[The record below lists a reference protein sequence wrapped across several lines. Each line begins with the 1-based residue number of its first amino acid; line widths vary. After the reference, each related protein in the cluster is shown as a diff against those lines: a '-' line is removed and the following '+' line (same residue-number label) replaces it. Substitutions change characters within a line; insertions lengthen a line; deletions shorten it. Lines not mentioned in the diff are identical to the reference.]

1 MTEQR
6 PGEHMAA
13 EIAQQPDVLAGLVAR
28 QAEIAEVAE
37 KISQRPPRFALLAA
51 RGSSDHAALYAK
63 YLIEVLLGLP
73 AGLVSP
79 STATLYGARPDLRD
93 VLFVTVSQSGG
104 SPDLIEVTETA
115 RRQGALT
122 VSVTNTPESPLRAAS
137 ELGVDIG
144 AGVEKAVA
152 ATKTYSATLMALYL
166 LIDAVRGGKA
176 ADAEKIGELARQTLD
191 GAEEGVQRAVDRYRF
206 VDRVLTT
213 GRGYSYASALEGSLK
228 LAETSYL
235 AARAYSGA
243 DLLHGPVAAVDGET
257 AVLAVTSAGHGGR
270 AMHEVLEAVSKRG
283 ADVLAVG
290 SAAAEVPAAL
300 RIDVAPTV
308 EELAPI
314 LEILPIQRIALG
326 LSLARGGDPDSPR
339 GLLKVTTTRCASRWA
354 STPAARRP
362 GPPWS
367 TPPARC
373 WASGAAKAP
382 TRTRTRPRS
391 PRTGS
396 PARSPRRSAPT
407 TPGRCVRASSA
418 WPGSAS

>member
-1 MTEQR
+1 MTQLR

-13 EIAQQPDVLAGLVAR
+13 EISEQPSVLAGLVER
-28 QAEIAEVAE
+28 RSGIAEVAE
-37 KISQRPPRFALLAA
+37 KISQNPPRFALLAA
-51 RGSSDHAALYAK
+51 RGSSDHGALYAK

-93 VLFVTVSQSGG
+93 VLFITVSQSGG
-104 SPDLIEVTETA
+104 SPDLIEVTEAA

-122 VSVTNTPESPLRAAS
+122 VSVTNTPDSPLRAAS

-166 LIDAVRGGKA
+166 FIDAIRGGKGE
-176 ADAEKIGELARQTLD
+176 DAEKIGELAQQTLD
-191 GAEEGVQRAVDRYRF
+191 GAVEGVQRAVDRYRF

-213 GRGYSYASALEGSLK
+213 GRGYSYASALEASLK

-257 AVLAVTSAGHGGR
+257 AVLAATSLGRGGE
-270 AMHEVLEAVSKRG
+270 AMREVLEAVGERG

-290 SAAAEVPAAL
+290 SAANDVPAAL
-300 RIDVAPTV
+300 RIPVAPTV
-308 EELAPI
+308 EELAPV

-326 LSLARGGDPDSPR
+326 LSLARGGNPDNPR
-339 GLLKVTTTRCASRWA
+339 GLLKVTKTR
-354 STPAARRP
+354 
-362 GPPWS
+362 
-367 TPPARC
+367 
-373 WASGAAKAP
+373 
-382 TRTRTRPRS
+382 
-391 PRTGS
+391 
-396 PARSPRRSAPT
+396 
-407 TPGRCVRASSA
+407 
-418 WPGSAS
+418 